1 MNKAQ
6 KQVQQAHLDEEKKV
20 IKLLQIV
27 YNQAKKDCEQKI
39 RELSGRTDLENLQS
53 IVYQKQ
59 YQEALKKQLEGV
71 LDNLQ
76 GKQFT
81 SIADYLQNCYTNG
94 FVGNMY
100 DLHNQGIPL
109 IIPIRQDEVVK
120 AVQTDTKLSQGL
132 YKRLGED
139 VSYLKRSV
147 RAELSRGISTGSSWN
162 EMALRVARG
171 MNSPF
176 DKAYNN
182 AIRIARTE
190 GHRIQNESA
199 LNAQYH
205 AKEKGADIVKQW
217 DATLDGRTRP
227 EHREADGQIR
237 ELDEPFDVG
246 GEKMEAPGV
255 GGSARNVCNCRCCLL
270 QRAKW
275 ALDEDELKA
284 LEERAAYFGLD
295 KTKDFDDF
303 KQKYLQ
309 IPDNADTIDVK
320 SGNWQGIDFPQN
332 YKTKKEAIKAL
343 SDKYGIAFSDSRKY
357 PIDETILC
365 DAVSWMDAF
374 EKEYSGF
381 VKTNPAKL
389 PKLVCKAPSS
399 MKNAVGYFSYYYNGT
414 PVEMALNGK
423 YHSDL
428 KAFEEYE
435 KQCIESKWTVANATT
450 RKTFVHEYGHY
461 VSNSMCK
468 INNSRWEHDFIQEC
482 VDEYK
487 KSHPEYLK
495 TTYVGLQKDCD
506 EVSRYGMTSE
516 SECFA
521 ETFAEYYGGENP
533 REFAQIFGRK
543 LNELLKGVK

>member
-1 MNKAQ
+1 M
-6 KQVQQAHLDEEKKV
+6 QQAHLDEEKKV

-120 AVQTDTKLSQGL
+120 ALQIDTQLSQGL

-190 GHRIQNESA
+190 GHRIQNEAA
-199 LNAQYH
+199 LNGQNE
-205 AKEKGADIVKQW
+205 AKKKGADIVKQW
-217 DATLDGRTRP
+217 DSTLDGRTRP

-295 KTKDFDDF
+295 KSADFDDF
-303 KQKYLQ
+303 KQKYLKTTREVDT
-309 IPDNADTIDVK
+309 IIYKEPENADYVRIMHNSQKAVSVDDRIQIAKHTKSDGSPGGYVATHNYSNINSNMRNDGWGGNQLDEDDFKTIEAMRRAISQYELDDNLVMTRYVNADYLT
-320 SGNWQGIDFPQN
+320 SVFGI
-332 YKTKKEAIKAL
+332 KTKMWKKGEL
-343 SDKYGIAFSDSRKY
+343 
-357 PIDETILC
+357 ETI
-365 DAVSWMDAF
+365 
-374 EKEYSGF
+374 
-381 VKTNPAKL
+381 
-389 PKLVCKAPSS
+389 
-399 MKNAVGYFSYYYNGT
+399 
-414 PVEMALNGK
+414 
-423 YHSDL
+423 
-428 KAFEEYE
+428 
-435 KQCIESKWTVANATT
+435 
-450 RKTFVHEYGHY
+450 
-461 VSNSMCK
+461 SNSITK
-468 INNSRWEHDFIQEC
+468 IGNPYVVKEGIPQITKELQAKIGTCITEKSFLSTSVLPQKNIMKDKAVLFKIC
-482 VDEYK
+482 AK
-487 KSHPEYLK
+487 KGTHCYIPVNRK
-495 TTYVGLQKDCD
+495 
-506 EVSRYGMTSE
+506 E
-516 SECFA
+516 SECIFA
-521 ETFAEYYGGENP
+521 DDS
-533 REFAQIFGRK
+533 K
-543 LNELLKGVK
+543 LFIKDVQYDDNTKKWIITVDIE

>member
-6 KQVQQAHLDEEKKV
+6 KQVQQSHLDEEKKV

-81 SIADYLQNCYTNG
+81 SIADYLQTCYTNG

-120 AVQTDTKLSQGL
+120 ALETDTKLSQGL

-190 GHRIQNESA
+190 GHRIQNEAA
-199 LNAQYH
+199 LNGQNE
-205 AKEKGADIVKQW
+205 AKKKGADIVKQW

-295 KTKDFDDF
+295 KSADFEDFQKKYLKAANEIDTIIYKEPENADYVRIMHGSQKAVSVDDRIQIAKHTKSDGSPGGYVATHNYSNINSNMRNDGWAGNQLDEDDF
-303 KQKYLQ
+303 KTIEAMRRAISQYEL
-309 IPDNADTIDVK
+309 DDNLVMTRYVNADYLTSVFRI
-320 SGNWQGIDFPQN
+320 
-332 YKTKKEAIKAL
+332 KTKMWKKGEL
-343 SDKYGIAFSDSRKY
+343 
-357 PIDETILC
+357 ETI
-365 DAVSWMDAF
+365 
-374 EKEYSGF
+374 
-381 VKTNPAKL
+381 
-389 PKLVCKAPSS
+389 
-399 MKNAVGYFSYYYNGT
+399 
-414 PVEMALNGK
+414 
-423 YHSDL
+423 
-428 KAFEEYE
+428 
-435 KQCIESKWTVANATT
+435 
-450 RKTFVHEYGHY
+450 
-461 VSNSMCK
+461 SNSITK
-468 INNSRWEHDFIQEC
+468 IGNPYVVKEGIPQITKELQSKIGTCITEKSFLSTSVLPQKNIMKDKAVLFKIRA
-482 VDEYK
+482 K
-487 KSHPEYLK
+487 KGTHC
-495 TTYVGLQKDCD
+495 YVPVNRK
-506 EVSRYGMTSE
+506 E
-516 SECFA
+516 SECIFA
-521 ETFAEYYGGENP
+521 DDS
-533 REFAQIFGRK
+533 K
-543 LNELLKGVK
+543 LFIKDVQFDDNAKKWIITVDIE

>member
-20 IKLLQIV
+20 LQLLKRV
-27 YNQAKKDCEQKI
+27 YEQAKKDCEQKI
-39 RELSGRTDLENLQS
+39 RELSARTDLENLQS
-53 IVYQKQ
+53 IVYQKE
-59 YQEALKKQLEGV
+59 YQQMMVDQLEAMLYDLHEG
-71 LDNLQ
+71 
-76 GKQFT
+76 QFT
-81 SIADYLQNCYTNG
+81 TIADYLEQSYING
-94 FVGNMY
+94 YVGMFY
-100 DLHNQGIPL
+100 DLQTTGIPL
-109 IIPIRQDEVVK
+109 VVPIQQDQVIK
-120 AVQTDTKLSQGL
+120 ALKTDSKLSGGL
-132 YKRLGED
+132 YARLGED
-139 VSYLKRSV
+139 VSYLKRSI

-227 EHREADGQIR
+227 EHREVDGQLR

-309 IPDNADTIDVK
+309 LPDNADTIDITKRTVADCEDFYELGK
-320 SGNWQGIDFPQN
+320 YMNDHYGVSVDSSVSKLDFDAVHQGVQGIEQVMNEFPQAKSTLKSISTD
-332 YKTKKEAIKAL
+332 KTGVMAASYDGTITFNPSYYIDASKLKKAGMIRGNTTGFHPKNNDLLTTGSHEMGHLLERTLIEKSMHSGKYTFGGIEWNKCTEAKRVISEASKNAKKLPEGKNPSTGKAYRNFELTAQVSEYAMKNSSECLAECVADYVANGENASILSKEVWKILKKEL
-343 SDKYGIAFSDSRKY
+343 G
-357 PIDETILC
+357 
-365 DAVSWMDAF
+365 
-374 EKEYSGF
+374 
-381 VKTNPAKL
+381 
-389 PKLVCKAPSS
+389 
-399 MKNAVGYFSYYYNGT
+399 
-414 PVEMALNGK
+414 
-423 YHSDL
+423 
-428 KAFEEYE
+428 
-435 KQCIESKWTVANATT
+435 
-450 RKTFVHEYGHY
+450 
-461 VSNSMCK
+461 
-468 INNSRWEHDFIQEC
+468 
-482 VDEYK
+482 
-487 KSHPEYLK
+487 
-495 TTYVGLQKDCD
+495 
-506 EVSRYGMTSE
+506 
-516 SECFA
+516 
-521 ETFAEYYGGENP
+521 
-533 REFAQIFGRK
+533 
-543 LNELLKGVK
+543 

>member
-120 AVQTDTKLSQGL
+120 ALQIDTQLSQGL

-190 GHRIQNESA
+190 GHRIQNEAA
-199 LNAQYH
+199 LNGQNE
-205 AKEKGADIVKQW
+205 AKKKGADIVKQW

-227 EHREADGQIR
+227 EHREADGQLR

-309 IPDNADTIDVK
+309 LPDNADTIDVK

>member
-1 MNKAQ
+1 M
-6 KQVQQAHLDEEKKV
+6 
-20 IKLLQIV
+20 
-27 YNQAKKDCEQKI
+27 
-39 RELSGRTDLENLQS
+39 
-53 IVYQKQ
+53 
-59 YQEALKKQLEGV
+59 
-71 LDNLQ
+71 
-76 GKQFT
+76 
-81 SIADYLQNCYTNG
+81 
-94 FVGNMY
+94 
-100 DLHNQGIPL
+100 
-109 IIPIRQDEVVK
+109 
-120 AVQTDTKLSQGL
+120 QTDSKLSKGL
-132 YKRLGED
+132 YARLGED
-139 VSYLKRSV
+139 VNYLKRSI
-147 RAELSRGISTGSSWN
+147 RAELSRGIANGSTWN
-162 EMALRVARG
+162 EIAGKIAKG

-176 DKAYNN
+176 NTSINN

-190 GHRIQNESA
+190 GHRVQQSA
-199 LNAQYH
+199 ALDAQYM

-217 DATLDGRTRP
+217 DSTLDSRTRP
-227 EHREADGQIR
+227 HHRMLDGQIR
-237 ELDEPFDVG
+237 ELDEDFEIEG
-246 GEKMEAPGV
+246 MTASAPGHF
-255 GGSARNVCNCRCCLL
+255 GRAKEDINCRCCLL
-270 QRAKW
+270 QRARW
-275 ALDEDELKA
+275 ALDEDELNELK
-284 LEERAAYFGLD
+284 ERAAYFGLD
-295 KTKDFDDF
+295 KSADFADF
-303 KQKYLQ
+303 KQKYLHL
-309 IPDNADTIDVK
+309 PANADTIDVK
-320 SGNWQGIDFPQN
+320 SGNWQGINFPQN

-343 SDKYGIAFSDSRKY
+343 SDKYNISFSDSRKY

-374 EKEYSGF
+374 EKEYPNF
-381 VKTNPAKL
+381 VKMNPAKALSDKYNISFSDSRKYPIDETILCDAVSWMDAFEKEYPNFVKMNPAKL

-399 MKNAVGYFSYYYNGT
+399 MKNAVGYFQYYYNGT

-428 KAFEEYE
+428 KAFAEYE
-435 KQCIESKWTVANATT
+435 KYCIESKWTVANATT

-468 INNSRWEHDFIQEC
+468 MNNSRWEHDFIQEC

-543 LNELLKGVK
+543 LDELLKGVK